1 MNELKTTEKIDI
13 KKELLELAIST
24 IKGKHISPT
33 SQVENLLNYA
43 ATDRKFATITS
54 SQDRR
59 VISELKT
66 QFKFI
71 NELGLDIAKG
81 KKLVYIKTRNVNIAT
96 QGQAKKWLTMPD
108 IQISY
113 HALILILVRSKA
125 IKSVDVFHTYEK
137 YPIEFSGIPSDV
149 PIVKSWEV
157 RANDRGEYTGCFVV
171 LKNIENEVSTSFHHY
186 ADIVATHRRFSKS
199 GGVWNAQK
207 QTITSTSGVWFDHT
221 QAMTAKS
228 AILDAI
234 RYIPRLDDDLQ
245 KVVENYDDNQDYSKS
260 EKINKKQIKELAEM
274 ADTLNI
280 ELITFFEYLK
290 CDKWED
296 INSSQYQEAVVF
308 MNEIKSQ
315 NEEQDNERDQV

>member
-1 MNELKTTEKIDI
+1 MSEIQTTEKIDI

-24 IKGKHISPT
+24 LNNNINPT

-43 ATDRKFATITS
+43 AIDHKFATITR
-54 SQDRR
+54 SQNKR

-81 KKLVYIKTRNVNIAT
+81 KKLVYIKTRGVNIAL
-96 QGQAKKWLTMPD
+96 QGQPKNWLTMPD

-149 PIVKSWEV
+149 PVVKSWEV

-171 LKNIENEVSTSFHHY
+171 LKNIENEISTSFHHY
-186 ADIVATHRRFSKS
+186 ADIVNTHKQFSKS
-199 GGVWNAQK
+199 LSTWNN
-207 QTITSTSGVWFDHT
+207 HT

-234 RYIPRLDDDLQ
+234 RYIPKLDEDLQ
-245 KVVENYDDNQDYSKS
+245 KVVEVYDENQDYSKS
-260 EKINKKQIKELAEM
+260 EKINKKQIKELSEM
-274 ADTLNI
+274 SDTLNI
-280 ELITFFEYLK
+280 DLITLFEYLK
-290 CDKWED
+290 CDKWEE
-296 INSSQYQEAVVF
+296 INSTQYQETVVF
-308 MNEIKSQ
+308 MNSVKNKI
-315 NEEQDNERDQV
+315 EEKKDEN

>member
-1 MNELKTTEKIDI
+1 MSETQKIDI

-24 IKGKHISPT
+24 LKINSTINPT

-43 ATDRKFATITS
+43 AVDQKFASVTT

-81 KKLVYIKTRNVNIAT
+81 KKLVYIKTRGINISM
-96 QGQAKKWLTMPD
+96 QSQAKKWLTMPD

-157 RANDRGEYTGCFVV
+157 KANDRGEYTGCFVV

-186 ADIVATHRRFSKS
+186 ADIVSTHRRFSKS
-199 GGVWNAQK
+199 SNTWN
-207 QTITSTSGVWFDHT
+207 DHT

-245 KVVENYDDNQDYSKS
+245 KVVEVYDINQDYSKS
-260 EKINKKQIKELAEM
+260 EKINKKQIKELSEM
-274 ADTLNI
+274 SDTLNI
-280 ELITFFEYLK
+280 ELIPLFDYLK

-296 INSSQYQEAVVF
+296 INSTQYQEAVVF
-308 MNEIKSQ
+308 MNGVKSQ
-315 NEEQDNERDQV
+315 SEEQDNEN

>member
-1 MNELKTTEKIDI
+1 MNELQTEKIDI

-24 IKGKHISPT
+24 IKDNNISPT

-43 ATDRKFATITS
+43 ATDRKFAFITS

-66 QFKFI
+66 QFKFV

-81 KKLVYIKTRNVNIAT
+81 KKLVYIKTRGVNIAS
-96 QGQAKKWLTMPD
+96 QGQAKEWLTMPD

-149 PIVKSWEV
+149 PVVKSWEV

-171 LKNIENEVSTSFHHY
+171 LKNTENEVSTSFHHY
-186 ADIVATHRRFSKS
+186 ADIVSTHRRFSKS
-199 GGVWNAQK
+199 S
-207 QTITSTSGVWFDHT
+207 STWDNHT

-234 RYIPRLDDDLQ
+234 RYIPRISEDLQ
-245 KVVENYDDNQDYSKS
+245 KIVEIYDKNQDYSKS
-260 EKINKKQIKELAEM
+260 EKINKKQIKELSEM
-274 ADTLNI
+274 SDTLNTD
-280 ELITFFEYLK
+280 LILLFDYLK

-296 INSSQYQEAVVF
+296 INQTQYQEAVVF
-308 MNEIKSQ
+308 MQTVKENDK
-315 NEEQDNERDQV
+315 

>member
-1 MNELKTTEKIDI
+1 MMSETQTKIDI
-13 KKELLELAIST
+13 KKELLALAIST
-24 IKGKHISPT
+24 LKVKGNIKPT

-43 ATDRKFATITS
+43 ATNPNFAKITS

-81 KKLVYIKTRNVNIAT
+81 KKLVYIKTRNVNIAI
-96 QGQAKKWLTMPD
+96 QGQAKNWLTMPD

-149 PIVKSWEV
+149 PVVKSWEV
-157 RANDRGEYTGCFVV
+157 RASDRGEYTGCFVV
-171 LKNIENEVSTSFHHY
+171 LKNSENEISTSFHHY

-199 GGVWNAQK
+199 GTTWN
-207 QTITSTSGVWFDHT
+207 DHT

-234 RYIPRLDDDLQ
+234 RYIPRLDVDLQ
-245 KVVENYDDNQDYSKS
+245 QVVENYDINQDYSKS
-260 EKINKKQIKELAEM
+260 EKINKKQIKELSEM
-274 ADTLNI
+274 SDTLNI
-280 ELITFFEYLK
+280 ELVALFEYLK

-296 INSSQYQEAVVF
+296 IKSKQYQEAVVF
-308 MNEIKSQ
+308 MNAVKGK
-315 NEEQDNERDQV
+315 DNEN